1 MDNEPPGPITQLLA
15 SVGRGDSSAR
25 DRLWALIYEQ
35 LRTLARQQLADES
48 AGHRRQPTSLV
59 HEAYF
64 RLVGGEDIQWS
75 SRRHFFAAAAQ
86 AMRRILIDD
95 ARKRRSLKRGAGQS
109 PAPLLEGARMSDQDP
124 VDVLAI
130 DEALSRLELE
140 DARKAQVVMLRF
152 FGGLTVEECAEALEL
167 SPRTVRNEW
176 RFARAWLSAELSK
189 GDSAG

>member
-1 MDNEPPGPITQLLA
+1 
-15 SVGRGDSSAR
+15 
-25 DRLWALIYEQ
+25 
-35 LRTLARQQLADES
+35 
-48 AGHRRQPTSLV
+48 
-59 HEAYF
+59 
-64 RLVGGEDIQWS
+64 
-75 SRRHFFAAAAQ
+75 
-86 AMRRILIDD
+86 
-95 ARKRRSLKRGAGQS
+95 
-109 PAPLLEGARMSDQDP
+109 MSDQDP